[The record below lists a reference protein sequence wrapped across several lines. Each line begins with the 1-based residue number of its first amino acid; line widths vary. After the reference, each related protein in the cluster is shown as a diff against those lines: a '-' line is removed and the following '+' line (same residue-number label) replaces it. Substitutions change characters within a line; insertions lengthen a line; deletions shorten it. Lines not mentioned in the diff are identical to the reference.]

1 MTRDERAYREAGKY
15 VEIRTESASTRKV
28 TLYSFNWN
36 TPGEVGEVED
46 VQHLPPGKAI
56 AKAVSH
62 KRHIARLISKNYNEY
77 FNKE

>member
-15 VEIRTESASTRKV
+15 VEIRTVSANTRAV
-28 TLYSFNWN
+28 TLYGFNWDN
-36 TPGEVGEVED
+36 PGEVGEVED
-46 VQHLPPGKAI
+46 VQYLAPGKAL
-56 AKAVSH
+56 AKAVAH